1 MTKQHEPSSEPD
13 RLTVLHLTG
22 ARADDGGI
30 LSVLRAVQEATR
42 ERVVHRVWVNEGFQ
56 QTRQPALDLLTDR
69 FALDESPGHA
79 RLLFRAFRAWP
90 GLKRLLEA
98 NPSWVVHAHTRGSF
112 LLAAW
117 LSRRRPVLFTQHAY
131 ARRTGMYRRVS
142 QWPGMRTVLLTP
154 SMARHY
160 GIAESP
166 GHVEILSECAM
177 DRWFQSTLPVT
188 RPAVAGRKLRVVGLG
203 NLVRWKRWDLLL
215 EALERLPDSVRN
227 GLDCVVWGPTPPDD
241 DARRFESELRTR
253 VAEGRLDRWV
263 RFPGATSNA
272 MQVLASADLF
282 LLPSTHEPCSVA
294 LIEALASGVPA
305 LASRS
310 GGNPDI
316 LQEGVTGVLFE
327 PDSAADL
334 AQQLSRIVSGGVT
347 WAAPAE
353 IRASVAHRSA
363 SVVGAKYQDWYQRLA
378 ASRRRAL
385 SAAAAG

>member
-1 MTKQHEPSSEPD
+1 MTALHEPPSGSD

-42 ERVVHRVWVNEGFQ
+42 DRVSHRVWVNEGFQ
-56 QTRQPALDLLTDR
+56 QTRTPALELLRDR

-90 GLKRLLEA
+90 GLKRLLVEH
-98 NPSWVVHAHTRGSF
+98 PSWVVHAHTRGSF

-117 LSRRRPVLFTQHAY
+117 LSRQRQVLFTQHAY
-131 ARRTGMYRRVS
+131 ARRTGMYRRVA

-160 GIAESP
+160 GIAETP
-166 GHVEILSECAM
+166 GRVEIVSECAM
-177 DRWFQSTLPVT
+177 DRWFQPALPVA
-188 RPAVAGRKLRVVGLG
+188 RPPRAGRKLRVVGLG

-215 EALERLPDSVRN
+215 DALERLPESVRD
-227 GLDCVVWGPTPPDD
+227 GVECEVWGPTPPDV
-241 DARRFESELRTR
+241 DARCFESELRAR
-253 VAEGRLDRWV
+253 VAQGRLERWV
-263 RFPGATSNA
+263 RFPGPTSNA
-272 MQVLASADLF
+272 MEALASADLF
-282 LLPSTHEPCSVA
+282 LLPSTQEPCSVA
-294 LIEALASGVPA
+294 LIEALALGVPA

-316 LQEGVTGVLFE
+316 LRDGATGVLFE
-327 PDSAADL
+327 PDSSADL
-334 AQQLSRIVSGGVT
+334 AQQLSRIVSGGV
-347 WAAPAE
+347 AFEAPAV

-378 ASRRRAL
+378 ESRRNAL